1 MKNMLDDP
9 NTLRLCES
17 IIEEFKKYK
26 LSEGPQIFWEY
37 TDQEKNKL
45 DYYAIYIEIL
55 QENKY
60 NNNITKVETKTDI
73 KSIYKQGKK
82 N

>member
-1 MKNMLDDP
+1 MKKLLDDP
-9 NTLRLCES
+9 ETISICEN
-17 IIEEFKKYK
+17 IIEKFKKYK

-37 TDQEKNKL
+37 TDKTRL

-60 NNNITKVETKTDI
+60 NNNITKVETKSDI
-73 KSIYKQGKK
+73 KSIYKQGNK

>member
-1 MKNMLDDP
+1 MDQMIKDP
-9 NTLRLCES
+9 KTITLCES
-17 IIEEFKKYK
+17 IIGDHKKYK

-37 TDQEKNKL
+37 TEEKKL

-60 NNNITKVETKTDI
+60 NNNFS
-73 KSIYKQGKK
+73 KSDVKSNKK
-82 N
+82 DFYDQCK

>member
-1 MKNMLDDP
+1 MKNLLDEP
-9 NTLRLCES
+9 KTILLCES
-17 IIEEFKKYK
+17 IIDEFKKYK

-37 TDQEKNKL
+37 TDKTKL

-60 NNNITKVETKTDI
+60 NNNITKVESKSDI
-73 KSIYKQGKK
+73 KSIYKQG
-82 N
+82 NTN